1 MQPLQGSLN
10 ALLAGSADAL
20 AAAVPSLR
28 GAVLGLCGLWL
39 LLGLTRRMDR
49 QDQAAASLGALCA
62 KNAELLQQYTML
74 LDPLESHPA
83 FGERVRTGCCDSTP
97 TLHDDTRMMLDSCT
111 ANGGRSACQHPFL
124 AEHPVHQHPSCG
136 ECDRPCRSAH
146 TTSTPYCWTLWKQ
159 PCRGEVAQQ
168 WPCHHGSGCLLR
180 PSMAAFTSAYA
191 SSATE

>member
-20 AAAVPSLR
+20 AAAGPSLR

-83 FGERVRTGCCDSTP
+83 FGELVCTGGCDCTP
-97 TLHDDTRMMLDSCT
+97 TLHDGSRMVLDSCT
-111 ANGGRSACQHPFL
+111 ANGEHSAQQHPFF
-124 AEHPVHQHPSCG
+124 AEH
-136 ECDRPCRSAH
+136 SAH
-146 TTSTPYCWTLWKQ
+146 PTPTLVESDRQHRTAHAAPAPGCWTLWEP
-159 PCRGEVAQQ
+159 PCR
-168 WPCHHGSGCLLR
+168 R
-180 PSMAAFTSAYA
+180 
-191 SSATE
+191 

>member
-20 AAAVPSLR
+20 AAAGPSLR

-83 FGERVRTGCCDSTP
+83 FGELLCTGCCHNTP
-97 TLHDDTRMMLDSCT
+97 TLHDDPRMVLDSCT
-111 ANGGRSACQHPFL
+111 ANGERSAQQHPFL
-124 AEHPVHQHPSCG
+124 AQHQHTNTHPVVG
-136 ECDRPCRSAH
+136 V
-146 TTSTPYCWTLWKQ
+146 T
-159 PCRGEVAQQ
+159 GNVAQLTRHLHQAAGPPGSHPAAGELKQQ
-168 WPCHHGSGCLLR
+168 WR
-180 PSMAAFTSAYA
+180 FIMAVAAC
-191 SSATE
+191 